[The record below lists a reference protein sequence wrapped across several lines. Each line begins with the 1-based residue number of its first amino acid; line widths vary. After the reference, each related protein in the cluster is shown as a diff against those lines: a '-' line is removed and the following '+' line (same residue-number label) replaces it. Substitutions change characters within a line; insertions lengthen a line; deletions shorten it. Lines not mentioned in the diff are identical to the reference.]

1 LRNDGEWKNNTL
13 GDVADRIVDKVGKQ
27 KLITVSISAGLG
39 FVSQAEK
46 FSRDISGK
54 QYKNYIH
61 LKKGEFAYNKGNS
74 KKFPQGC
81 VYKLKEF
88 DEAATPNAFICFR
101 FKNKVVP
108 DFYQGYFDNNYH
120 GKQLLKFITSG
131 ARMDGLLNISPFDFF
146 SIQLPTPTDKREQ
159 QKIAACLSSLDELIA
174 AHNDKLDALKDHKKG
189 LLQNLFPNNLNHDSK
204 GFKDDH
210 DLNRDKKS
218 SHQANPINQ
227 GSDNVPKVRFP
238 EFAGDGEWVEKPLD
252 KICKLV
258 RDGTH
263 GGALKIEIFVKD
275 GFPLITSK
283 NLHSIYDDFSGF

>member
-1 LRNDGEWKNNTL
+1 MSKKMKLIPELRFSEFEKDGEWKNNTL

-146 SIQLPTPTDKREQ
+146 
-159 QKIAACLSSLDELIA
+159 
-174 AHNDKLDALKDHKKG
+174 
-189 LLQNLFPNNLNHDSK
+189 
-204 GFKDDH
+204 
-210 DLNRDKKS
+210 
-218 SHQANPINQ
+218 
-227 GSDNVPKVRFP
+227 
-238 EFAGDGEWVEKPLD
+238 
-252 KICKLV
+252 
-258 RDGTH
+258 
-263 GGALKIEIFVKD
+263 
-275 GFPLITSK
+275 
-283 NLHSIYDDFSGF
+283 